1 MKIKINNNSVT
12 LDKDTTIEK
21 LLSKGIL
28 RMEKFDCLVKVNNKK
43 VSFKNYSNKLYDEDD
58 VSIKIKKR
66 KDINL
71 GLVKR
76 IISFFQRV
84 VKIVRRYNL
93 AIAKVSFYE
102 AIKPCFP
109 LKILGGGSFY
119 APNKTTLGRFQSM
132 PTNEPD
138 TIEWIDGF
146 NKTDV
151 LLDIGAN
158 VGTFTIYAGHLGNKV
173 ISVEPL
179 WSNYATLCENIILNN
194 LTENIT
200 PLNLALSDRNGIE
213 ELVISSTE
221 SGASHN
227 SIDVD
232 VIQSQFI
239 KDNPFLN
246 VMGCK
251 IDFVFKEF
259 NLPIPNHIKIDVDGV
274 EERVLFGAK
283 NLLKSG
289 EVRSI
294 LVEVSLMEDNQCDG
308 IINFLSDLD
317 YSLKSVA
324 GVEMNFIDI
333 RKSTNLRGFGI
344 TGTLNLVFY
353 KNN

>member
-12 LDKDTTIEK
+12 LSKDTTIEK

-28 RMEKFDCLVKVNNKK
+28 KMEKFDCLVKVNNKK
-43 VSFKNYSNKLYDEDD
+43 VSFRNYGNKLYDEDD
-58 VSIKIKKR
+58 VSIKIEKI

-71 GLVKR
+71 GFVKT
-76 IISFFQRV
+76 IISFFQRA
-84 VKIVRRYNL
+84 VKRFKNYNL

-109 LKILGGGSFY
+109 LKVCGGGSFY
-119 APNKTTLGRFQSM
+119 APNKVTLRRFQSILS
-132 PTNEPD
+132 NEPD
-138 TIEWIDGF
+138 TIEWIDSF

-179 WSNYATLCENIILNN
+179 WGNYATLCENIILNN
-194 LTENIT
+194 QTENIT
-200 PLNLALSDRNGIE
+200 PLNLALGDRNGIE

-227 SIDVD
+227 SIDAD
-232 VIQSQFI
+232 VVQSQFI
-239 KDNPFLN
+239 KDNPSLN
-246 VMGCK
+246 VMGCR

-259 NLPIPNHIKIDVDGV
+259 NNLPIPNHIKIDVDGV
-274 EERVLFGAK
+274 EEKILFGAK

-294 LVEVSLMEDNQCDG
+294 LVEVALMEDNQCDE

-317 YSLKSVA
+317 YSLKSVM
-324 GVEMNFIDI
+324 GIEMNFIDI
-333 RKSTNLRGFGI
+333 RKFTNLGC

-353 KNN
+353 KNK